1 MAKKGLNM
9 EKVVEIRNEVE
20 EVMEV
25 ETTPIVVQEMA
36 EHVGVSLEDIDA
48 LREVMI
54 EEQMKEIERVEE
66 METLREMRIKK
77 QIEVMNELYVK
88 ELNEMM
94 KELKNKV
101 DNGIRYAIL
110 KGKDVESDVK
120 FVSGKQLLGIFKSYK
135 DITGV
140 EMSDMQKDYLK
151 TLNPKQ
157 ISNILYTLNVARK
170 TLVA

>member
-25 ETTPIVVQEMA
+25 ETTPVIVTEMV
-36 EHVGVSLEDIDA
+36 EHVGASLEDIDA
-48 LREVMI
+48 LREIMI
-54 EEQMKEIERVEE
+54 EEQMKEIERIEE
-66 METLREMRIKK
+66 ME
-77 QIEVMNELYVK
+77 MNRMV
-88 ELNEMM
+88 
-94 KELKNKV
+94 ELKNKV
-101 DNGIRYAIL
+101 DNGIKYAIL
-110 KGKDVESDVK
+110 SGKGAEDTAK
-120 FVSGKQLLGIFKSYK
+120 FVPGKQLLGIFKSYK
-135 DITGV
+135 DITGI

>member
-25 ETTPIVVQEMA
+25 ETTPIIVQEMA
-36 EHVGVSLEDIDA
+36 EHVGASLEDIDA

-54 EEQMKEIERVEE
+54 EEQMKEIEKIEE
-66 METLREMRIKK
+66 MEMDR
-77 QIEVMNELYVK
+77 
-88 ELNEMM
+88 M

-101 DNGIRYAIL
+101 DNGIKYAIISG
-110 KGKDVESDVK
+110 KGVESDVK

-157 ISNILYTLNVARK
+157 ISNILYTLNIARK

>member
-25 ETTPIVVQEMA
+25 ETTPVIVTEMV
-36 EHVGVSLEDIDA
+36 EHVGASLEDIDA
-48 LREVMI
+48 LREIMI
-54 EEQMKEIERVEE
+54 EEQMKEIERIEE
-66 METLREMRIKK
+66 ME
-77 QIEVMNELYVK
+77 MNRMV
-88 ELNEMM
+88 
-94 KELKNKV
+94 ELKNKV

>member
-36 EHVGVSLEDIDA
+36 EHVGASLEDIDA

-54 EEQMKEIERVEE
+54 EEQMKEIERIEE
-66 METLREMRIKK
+66 ME
-77 QIEVMNELYVK
+77 MNRMV
-88 ELNEMM
+88 
-94 KELKNKV
+94 ELKNKV
-101 DNGIRYAIL
+101 DNGIKYAIL
-110 KGKDVESDVK
+110 KGKDATDVAK
-120 FVSGKQLLGIFKSYK
+120 FTPGKQLMGIFKSYK

-140 EMSDMQKDYLK
+140 EMNDTQKNYIK
-151 TLNPKQ
+151 TLNSKQ
-157 ISNILYTLNVARK
+157 LSNILYTLNVARK

>member
-25 ETTPIVVQEMA
+25 ENTSVVVQEMA
-36 EHVGVSLEDIDA
+36 EHVGASLEDIDA

-54 EEQMKEIERVEE
+54 EEQMKEIERIEE
-66 METLREMRIKK
+66 MEMDK
-77 QIEVMNELYVK
+77 
-88 ELNEMM
+88 M

-101 DNGIRYAIL
+101 DNGIKYAIISG
-110 KGKDVESDVK
+110 KGVESDAK
-120 FVSGKQLLGIFKSYK
+120 FVSGKQLLGIFKSYRE
-135 DITGV
+135 ITGV
-140 EMSDMQKDYLK
+140 EMSDTQKNYLK
-151 TLNPKQ
+151 TLNSKQ
-157 ISNILYTLNVARK
+157 LSNILHTLNIARK

>member
-25 ETTPIVVQEMA
+25 ETTPVVVQEMA
-36 EHVGVSLEDIDA
+36 EHVGASLEDIDA

-54 EEQMKEIERVEE
+54 EEQMKEIERIEE
-66 METLREMRIKK
+66 MEMDK
-77 QIEVMNELYVK
+77 
-88 ELNEMM
+88 M

-101 DNGIRYAIL
+101 DNGIKYAIISG
-110 KGKDVESDVK
+110 KGVESDAK
-120 FVSGKQLLGIFKSYK
+120 FVSGKQLLGIFKSYRE
-135 DITGV
+135 ITGV
-140 EMSDMQKDYLK
+140 EMSDMQKGYLK

-157 ISNILYTLNVARK
+157 ISNILHTLNIARK

>member
-36 EHVGVSLEDIDA
+36 EHVGASLEDIDA
-48 LREVMI
+48 LREIMI
-54 EEQMKEIERVEE
+54 EEQMKEIERIEE
-66 METLREMRIKK
+66 ME
-77 QIEVMNELYVK
+77 MNKMV
-88 ELNEMM
+88 
-94 KELKNKV
+94 ELKNKV
-101 DNGIRYAIL
+101 DNGIKYAIL
-110 KGKDVESDVK
+110 KGKDATDVAK
-120 FVSGKQLLGIFKSYK
+120 FTPGKQLIGIFKSYK

-140 EMSDMQKDYLK
+140 EMNDTQKNYIK
-151 TLNPKQ
+151 TLNSKQ
-157 ISNILYTLNVARK
+157 LSNILYTLNIARK

>member
-25 ETTPIVVQEMA
+25 ETTPVIVTEMA
-36 EHVGVSLEDIDA
+36 EHVGASLEDIDA

-54 EEQMKEIERVEE
+54 EEQMKEIERIEE
-66 METLREMRIKK
+66 ME
-77 QIEVMNELYVK
+77 MNRMV
-88 ELNEMM
+88 
-94 KELKNKV
+94 ELKNKV
-101 DNGIRYAIL
+101 DNGIKYAIL
-110 KGKDVESDVK
+110 SGKGAEDTAK
-120 FVSGKQLLGIFKSYK
+120 FVPGKQLLGIFKSYK

>member
-25 ETTPIVVQEMA
+25 ETTPVVVTEMV
-36 EHVGVSLEDIDA
+36 EHIGASLEDIDA
-48 LREVMI
+48 LREIMI
-54 EEQMKEIERVEE
+54 EEQMKEIERIEE
-66 METLREMRIKK
+66 ME
-77 QIEVMNELYVK
+77 MNKMV
-88 ELNEMM
+88 
-94 KELKNKV
+94 ELKNKV
-101 DNGIRYAIL
+101 DNGIKYAIL
-110 KGKDVESDVK
+110 SGKGAEDTAK
-120 FVSGKQLLGIFKSYK
+120 FVPGKQLLGIFKSYK